1 MGSSDAREYVR
12 SKLPDD
18 FEIVECPDDK
28 DKLVQMLPRGCRFG
42 RKAFALMAL
51 DGLVPVGCI
60 VRQFD
65 NLYLYYD
72 GVLYALDED
81 KQLIDDIPRFRP
93 VRDGHEGRWVKYDPN
108 D

>member
-1 MGSSDAREYVR
+1 MGRAKPKPRR
-12 SKLPDD
+12 ADD
-18 FEIVECPDDK
+18 FHVIECPIDAEMGIALLRNGSQFSPK
-28 DKLVQMLPRGCRFG
+28 ELAVNALQGML
-42 RKAFALMAL
+42 
-51 DGLVPVGCI
+51 PVGCI

-81 KQLIDDIPRFRP
+81 KQLIDDTPRFRP
-93 VRDGHEGRWVKYDPN
+93 VRDGHEGRWVAYDPN